1 MKKIFNYN
9 KFNNEVQDT
18 IVETFVSLS
27 QKFLEGKSETQEYRE
42 ANANLNET
50 FMKECVEANP
60 NLTFSGLDMIKNP
73 MVNGDM
79 FFLHRFNTILAGAI
93 TPVIPTVIAN
103 GYENLYE
110 TYQVGWGDNAK
121 YTVESNEM
129 FVVNDLAEG
138 IARGGVQTSYNT
150 EYTVQARPKQV
161 SVYVDWY
168 HVAAGKQDWGRFG
181 VKIGLAYAS
190 YIQGKV
196 VKALGSVIADAE
208 KHGIGGYIVNGL
220 TDENWLVTAR
230 NVQLANGG
238 AAVYALGTKL
248 ALAEVLPDQA
258 AVPGFQYDENS
269 AIVKTG
275 YLPSYKD
282 VPLLEMGNAL
292 VPNTINGTPEV
303 IVPDDIIYM
312 LPMGMYKPIKVV
324 TEGNTVTVNQ
334 DPMASADHT
343 YNMTVTMHIGVD
355 VVVGAKF
362 GAITL
367 A

>member
-9 KFNNEVQDT
+9 KFNNDVQDT

-27 QKFLEGKSETQEYRE
+27 QKFLEGKSETQEYRD
-42 ANANLNET
+42 ANANLTET

-60 NLTFSGLDMIKNP
+60 NMTFSGLDMLKNP

-93 TPVIPTVIAN
+93 TPVIPTVIAS

-129 FVVNDLAEG
+129 FVVNDIAEG

-220 TDENWLVTAR
+220 TDENWL
-230 NVQLANGG
+230 N
-238 AAVYALGTKL
+238 Y
-248 ALAEVLPDQA
+248 
-258 AVPGFQYDENS
+258 
-269 AIVKTG
+269 
-275 YLPSYKD
+275 
-282 VPLLEMGNAL
+282 
-292 VPNTINGTPEV
+292 
-303 IVPDDIIYM
+303 
-312 LPMGMYKPIKVV
+312 
-324 TEGNTVTVNQ
+324 
-334 DPMASADHT
+334 
-343 YNMTVTMHIGVD
+343 
-355 VVVGAKF
+355 
-362 GAITL
+362 
-367 A
+367 

>member
-1 MKKIFNYN
+1 M
-9 KFNNEVQDT
+9 
-18 IVETFVSLS
+18 
-27 QKFLEGKSETQEYRE
+27 
-42 ANANLNET
+42 
-50 FMKECVEANP
+50 
-60 NLTFSGLDMIKNP
+60 
-73 MVNGDM
+73 
-79 FFLHRFNTILAGAI
+79 
-93 TPVIPTVIAN
+93 
-103 GYENLYE
+103 
-110 TYQVGWGDNAK
+110 
-121 YTVESNEM
+121 
-129 FVVNDLAEG
+129 
-138 IARGGVQTSYNT
+138 
-150 EYTVQARPKQV
+150 
-161 SVYVDWY
+161 
-168 HVAAGKQDWGRFG
+168 GKQDLGRFG

-312 LPMGMYKPIKVV
+312 LPMGMYRPIKVV